1 MFGKKFL
8 FLYILYIFPFAEA
21 SSAVLDLDSSTF
33 NKTIQAFTFS
43 FIMFIAESQKET
55 YKYKQ
60 FELLAQDL
68 IGETS
73 ILIASATIPGYGSRK
88 NHDLAERFQLD
99 QGKLPELIFLSK
111 SPLPGKETVLQETRY
126 GSDFNL
132 EQLRN
137 FVQSKTG
144 VWIVLAGC
152 LSEFDE
158 LAQLFVRNSR
168 SGKDRHKIIEETI
181 KLIDSCED
189 EGRVQ
194 IGKMYLRIMKI
205 MHEKEDKDFVQSEKT
220 RIEKLLE
227 QSISAPKKEELQRKL
242 NILKSFEVRR
252 NQRRDEL

>member
-1 MFGKKFL
+1 MTT
-8 FLYILYIFPFAEA
+8 
-21 SSAVLDLDSSTF
+21 SSGGYLLDSHALLWWWFDPDRLSRAVYSLLLDPTREVWVS
-33 NKTIQAFTFS
+33 AAS
-43 FIMFIAESQKET
+43 LW
-55 YKYKQ
+55 
-60 FELLAQDL
+60 ELSL
-68 IGETS
+68 
-73 ILIASATIPGYGSRK
+73 K
-88 NHDLAERFQLD
+88 HH

-181 KLIDSCED
+181 KLIDLCED

-227 QSISAPKKEELQRKL
+227 QSISALKKEELQRKL
-242 NILKSFEVRR
+242 NILKSFLHSSPPFFNTFLGYEKK
-252 NQRRDEL
+252 